1 MSEQPLEP
9 LPGSLHAQWVRCGKN
24 WCRCAEAGPL
34 HGPYYYHFYREAGK
48 QRKKYVP
55 KGQVQQVRSAI
66 ELWGALYPPISSF
79 RASLRNINQLY
90 KTLTRRTDMTEENP
104 EIEDVNQELAHYL
117 EIEASMRARR
127 KKAGKN
133 EDVSRDESD
142 SQPETE
148 DTPLSDE
155 DVRVAISD
163 PPNVPAR
170 QRIKNHANV
179 LKRTFPEISKLRTQD
194 DWERAYVSIEDDYVS
209 GQFLIE
215 TLGAQRYVEPRIAM
229 TILMLRR
236 RMIEDMQLKT
246 ISEFMLMDAALV
258 AHYNSIKAQTMLGD
272 IAIHVDR
279 ELFHDDPLDPKD
291 GRNLDVSKFKFDEM
305 LKQASGSLM
314 TIIDSTNKTMIRSI
328 KALGDLNKGT
338 LLIRAEQVNIADKQL
353 NQVVKGDRKRSSRR
367 KLKNRSSGSKTDS

>member
-1 MSEQPLEP
+1 M
-9 LPGSLHAQWVRCGKN
+9 
-24 WCRCAEAGPL
+24 
-34 HGPYYYHFYREAGK
+34 
-48 QRKKYVP
+48 
-55 KGQVQQVRSAI
+55 
-66 ELWGALYPPISSF
+66 
-79 RASLRNINQLY
+79 
-90 KTLTRRTDMTEENP
+90 
-104 EIEDVNQELAHYL
+104 
-117 EIEASMRARR
+117 
-127 KKAGKN
+127 
-133 EDVSRDESD
+133 
-142 SQPETE
+142 
-148 DTPLSDE
+148 
-155 DVRVAISD
+155 
-163 PPNVPAR
+163 
-170 QRIKNHANV
+170 

-236 RMIEDMQLKT
+236 KMIEDMQLET
-246 ISEFMLMDAALV
+246 TTQFMMLDAALM

>member
-1 MSEQPLEP
+1 MDQGLTPYLE
-9 LPGSLHAQWVRCGKN
+9 
-24 WCRCAEAGPL
+24 AEA
-34 HGPYYYHFYREAGK
+34 
-48 QRKKYVP
+48 
-55 KGQVQQVRSAI
+55 RS
-66 ELWGALYPPISSF
+66 
-79 RASLRNINQLY
+79 
-90 KTLTRRTDMTEENP
+90 KTS
-104 EIEDVNQELAHYL
+104 Q
-117 EIEASMRARR
+117 
-127 KKAGKN
+127 KN
-133 EDVSRDESD
+133 EDVSRDELD

-163 PPNVPAR
+163 PPNKLAR
-170 QRIKNHANV
+170 QRIKDHANV

-229 TILMLRR
+229 TILMMRR

-246 ISEFMLMDAALV
+246 ISEFMLMDAAL
-258 AHYNSIKAQTMLGD
+258 AANYNSIKAQRMLGD

-338 LLIRAEQVNIADKQL
+338 LLIRAEQVN
-353 NQVVKGDRKRSSRR
+353 
-367 KLKNRSSGSKTDS
+367 